1 MVWQARQLNPAL
13 LRQPIQTL
21 SPFPEIT
28 GFQERQLFYFFR
40 QNFVLA
46 ATTVFDAE
54 FWSPTSLLACQR
66 YPAGWHAALAMAAFL
81 QQTKRHHEAKSHDES
96 DDQRALNQWLQ
107 DEDERY
113 ELEHCNKA
121 MRCLIGLDLST
132 VSYADQE
139 MVLVSSLL
147 LTRYY
152 RLRGNPTGALIQVRN
167 GLGLLNQWDR
177 WQCTTGQRSDAC
189 LPNCVTRVSSIWY
202 PFVRLYM
209 ELLDSPLHVAVASQM
224 LPISPPEISN
234 SRPFK
239 SVDEVFKE
247 MLAILMSL
255 RYSCGSNILVP
266 VLIPNFQQHRRSH
279 RKLYE
284 AWKWKFA
291 EYRHSAQFG
300 SGDPFGQTNSWGIR
314 LKIVKMYEQRIYM
327 SMNLDPSKGNLAW
340 DELSHH
346 FERIIAFADDII
358 DTRRRLNA
366 YETFPAKALMCMI
379 PNLGDLL
386 QVICSVVR
394 DRAILGRALV
404 LLKQHEYRSGF
415 FRSGFFRSAFV
426 AQLLETKAEAE
437 QTGTQTKAC
446 AVNAISCPVLGT
458 LV

>member
-1 MVWQARQLNPAL
+1 
-13 LRQPIQTL
+13 
-21 SPFPEIT
+21 
-28 GFQERQLFYFFR
+28 
-40 QNFVLA
+40 
-46 ATTVFDAE
+46 
-54 FWSPTSLLACQR
+54 
-66 YPAGWHAALAMAAFL
+66 
-81 QQTKRHHEAKSHDES
+81 
-96 DDQRALNQWLQ
+96 
-107 DEDERY
+107 
-113 ELEHCNKA
+113 
-121 MRCLIGLDLST
+121 
-132 VSYADQE
+132 

-189 LPNCVTRVSSIWY
+189 LPNCVARVSSIWY
-202 PFVRLYM
+202 PFVRHYM
-209 ELLDSPLHVAVASQM
+209 ELLDSPLHLAAASQM

-266 VLIPNFQQHRRSH
+266 VLIPNYQQHRRSH

-284 AWKWKFA
+284 AWKWNFA

-300 SGDPFGQTNSWGIR
+300 SDDPFGQTNFWGIR
-314 LKIVKMYEQRIYM
+314 LKILKMYEQCVYM
-327 SMNLDPSKGNLAW
+327 STNLDPSKGNLAW

-346 FERIIAFADDII
+346 FERIVAFAEDII
-358 DTRRRLNA
+358 DTERRLNA
-366 YETFPAKALMCMI
+366 YETFPAKSLMYMI
-379 PNLGDLL
+379 PNLGNLL

-404 LLKQHEYRSGF
+404 LLKQHAYRSGF
-415 FRSGFFRSAFV
+415 FGSAFV

-437 QTGTQTKAC
+437 QIWWHEARMKGSCEYIPGSFICSFHRVDYIAASEEPCSIAGYVAVTMTTRQDTDQGMRGQRHLVPCFGDTGIDKFA
-446 AVNAISCPVLGT
+446 
-458 LV
+458 